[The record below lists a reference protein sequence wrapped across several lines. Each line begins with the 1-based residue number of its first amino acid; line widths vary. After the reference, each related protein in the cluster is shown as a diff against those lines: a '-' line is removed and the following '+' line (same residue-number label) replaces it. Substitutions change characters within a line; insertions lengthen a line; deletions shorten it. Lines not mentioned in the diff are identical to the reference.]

1 MEMSAGPANDPVALI
16 GPATERRIQMAFAD
30 TCLLTGGATAK
41 LLGIDEKS
49 LRALADAGVI
59 RSVRR
64 GGGRTRAF
72 TEGDIRA
79 YLTESTAP
87 CRSIEQPRARTG
99 STISNS
105 RVADFTARRALKRSG
120 QLGK

>member
-1 MEMSAGPANDPVALI
+1 MIDPANDATPTI

-30 TCLLTGGATAK
+30 TCLLTAGATAK
-41 LLGIDEKS
+41 LLGMDEKS
-49 LRALADAGVI
+49 LRALADEGVI

-64 GGGRTRAF
+64 GAGRTRAF

-87 CRSIEQPRARTG
+87 CRSTEQPKARTG
-99 STISNS
+99 STTSKS
-105 RVADFTARRALKRSG
+105 KVVDFTARRALKRNARQG
-120 QLGK
+120 T